1 MRTFPIFVSFDG
13 RAPLVVGGGELAAIK
28 ARLLLKRADLVDV
41 AADTFVPELAKFAEA
56 GKVSKCAPAPGIDQL
71 RGRPLVIAAT
81 EDEAEDARV
90 SAIARAL
97 GVPVNVPDRPKLCTF
112 ALPAIVDRGE
122 VTVAIGTS
130 AAAPV
135 LSQRLRAWLESELHP
150 RLDDLAKL
158 AGEFRARVAEKLPAG
173 TPRRRLWESVF
184 DGPAADAMLKGDE
197 PKARAL
203 IDEAIARASKT
214 GAGVAGS
221 SEGRVVLVGAGPG
234 DPELL
239 TMKAVRALKLA
250 DVVFYDRLVGE
261 GVLEY
266 ARREA
271 ELVPVGKAKGAHS
284 VPQAE
289 INALLVERAKAGQTV
304 VRLKG
309 GDPFIFGRGGE
320 ELDALRAE
328 GIGVE
333 IIPGVTAGM
342 AAAASLQV
350 PLTHRDVS
358 HTVTFVSGHDAGGKA
373 PTFDDLDLRALASGN
388 NTLVVYMGVTTGA
401 VIAQRLLDAG
411 FRPELPVIAVENAS
425 RENERRVATNISAFA
440 ANPESLGLSSPAVLI
455 FGEVA
460 GLPASGAV
468 EDGLARVEVA
478 RAYA

>member
-13 RAPLVVGGGELAAIK
+13 KPPLVVGGGELAAIK
-28 ARLLLKRADLVDV
+28 TRLLLKRARVVDV
-41 AADTFVPELAKFAEA
+41 AADDVVPELVQFAEA
-56 GKVSKCAPAPGIDQL
+56 RTVVRCAPAPGIDQL

-81 EDEAEDARV
+81 EDDDEDARV

-97 GVPVNVPDRPKLCTF
+97 GVPVNVPDRPELCTF

-135 LSQRLRAWLESELHP
+135 LAQRLRAWLERELHP

-158 AGEFRARVAEKLPAG
+158 AGEFRARVAEALPEG
-173 TPRRRLWESVF
+173 TSRRRLWESVF
-184 DGPAADAMLKGDE
+184 DGPAAKAMLKGDE
-197 PKARAL
+197 PAARAL
-203 IDEAIARASKT
+203 IDEAIAKASRPHEPEPK
-214 GAGVAGS
+214 VPQ
-221 SEGRVVLVGAGPG
+221 GRVVLVGAGPG

-239 TMKAVRALKLA
+239 TMKAVRALKSA
-250 DVVFYDRLVGE
+250 DVVFFDRLVGE
-261 GVLEY
+261 GVLDY

-271 ELVPVGKAKGAHS
+271 ELVSVGKAKGAHS
-284 VPQAE
+284 VPQSQ
-289 INALLVERAKAGQTV
+289 INALLIERAKAGQTV

-328 GIGVE
+328 NIAIE

-373 PTFDDLDLRALASGN
+373 PAFEHLDLKALASGN

-411 FRPELPVIAVENAS
+411 FRAGLPVIAVENAS
-425 RENERRVATNISAFA
+425 RPNERRVATTISAFA
-440 ANPESLGLSSPAVLI
+440 ANPESLGLNSPAVLI

-460 GLPASGAV
+460 GLPASGVV
-468 EDGLARVEVA
+468 EDVLAREEVA